1 LHISKCGNEILSHSN
16 HRLNVQ
22 VQQSCKS
29 LVETTPGAKDD
40 KSSGISSP
48 VLQEVYFSS
57 QCQAPGR
64 VAIAAKTDC

>member
-1 LHISKCGNEILSHSN
+1 
-16 HRLNVQ
+16 VQ